1 MSKRRRYKF
10 KEVLGEVFV
19 DDYSNFDPDIVDTLS
34 NSSEQVTKTGQHGR
48 VKIADSFRTH
58 FDASNSQPSIQYWH
72 LQCSFL
78 CLSLTADSE

>member
-34 NSSEQVTKTGQHGR
+34 NSSEQVTKTGQQGR
-48 VKIADSFRTH
+48 VKIADSFHTH
-58 FDASNSQPSIQYWH
+58 FDASNLQPSIQ
-72 LQCSFL
+72 L
-78 CLSLTADSE
+78 